1 VEIFNV
7 YLSSTDIILIAVNA
21 LVATSLFMTMVAGV
35 FSIGQVAFMAIGA
48 YGFGY
53 ASATLEWS
61 PSAAIAGGAV
71 IACVVSFLI
80 ALPLLRVSGIY
91 LAIITIAMIR
101 IVQLAVVASP
111 SLGGPG
117 GLYAELGTSAKPAWI
132 ILALALTASWAAMRL
147 PMGKAL
153 RTLGEDE
160 ELARSLGVYTP
171 GVKIVVFVIGGML
184 AGLSGA
190 LYARS
195 TGWIGPD
202 LFNVDRAIQVVLFAV
217 VGGFGSAL
225 SPALG
230 AAALTFLTIA
240 TRNLGEWQ
248 AVGFG
253 VVVLIGIIL
262 RPQGVLDGINRR
274 FATVYRG
281 LRKPAAKAAP

>member
-1 VEIFNV
+1 MEIFNI
-7 YLSSTDIILIAVNA
+7 YLSSTDVILIAVNA

-53 ASATLEWS
+53 ASATLDW
-61 PSAAIAGGAV
+61 PASAAIAGGAV
-71 IACVVSFLI
+71 AACVVSFLVS
-80 ALPLLRVSGIY
+80 LPLLRVSGIY
-91 LAIITIAMIR
+91 LAIITIALIR
-101 IVQLAVVASP
+101 IVQLAVAASP
-111 SLGGPG
+111 SLGGVG
-117 GLYAELGTSAKPAWI
+117 GLYAQLGTSAKPAWM
-132 ILALALTASWAAMRL
+132 ILVVALLGSWAAMHL

-225 SPALG
+225 SPAIG
-230 AAALTFLTIA
+230 AASLTVLTIA

-253 VVVLIGIIL
+253 VVLLIGIVL
-262 RPQGVLDGINRR
+262 RPHGVLDGFNRR
-274 FATVYRG
+274 LAAVYRA
-281 LRKPAAKAAP
+281 LHKPVPKVTP

>member
-1 VEIFNV
+1 MEIFGV
-7 YLSSTDIILIAVNA
+7 YLSSSDVILIAVNA
-21 LVATSLFMTMVAGV
+21 LVATSLYMTMVAGV

-61 PSAAIAGGAV
+61 APAAIAGGAA
-71 IACVVSFLI
+71 IALVVSFLV

-91 LAIITIAMIR
+91 LAIITIALIR
-101 IVQLAVVASP
+101 IVQLAVAGSE
-111 SLGGPG
+111 SLGGVG
-117 GLYAELGTSAKPAWI
+117 GLYAELGTSAKPAWV
-132 ILALALTASWAAMRL
+132 ILVLSLAASWFAMRL

-171 GVKIVVFVIGGML
+171 GVKIVVFVMGGAL
-184 AGLSGA
+184 AGLAGA
-190 LYARS
+190 LYGRS
-195 TGWIGPD
+195 LGWIGPE

-230 AAALTFLTIA
+230 AGALTFLTIA
-240 TRNLGEWQ
+240 TRELEEWQ
-248 AVGFG
+248 AVAFG
-253 VVVLIGIIL
+253 LVILVAIIL
-262 RPQGVLDGINRR
+262 RPHGVLDGFSRR
-274 FATVYRG
+274 LTVVYRV
-281 LRKPAAKAAP
+281 LRKPAPKAAR